1 MSSRVDTRRMDR
13 RHENLF
19 WTPPAVERQ
28 EREALNGHRGA
39 VLWFT
44 GLSGAGKTTLAQ
56 AVARTLHDL
65 GCRTFVL
72 DGDNIRHG
80 LCSDLGFSAAERIE
94 NNRRLGET
102 VKLFAEAGMIAL
114 AASISPFR
122 AQRDSIRALMGA
134 CDFLEIYCRCPLSVC
149 EQRDVKGLYRKARA
163 GEIAMFTG
171 ISSPYE
177 EPLAPDL
184 VADSANSGLNDLVTE
199 VIGLLQ
205 ARGCIGMG
213 RSGAPQ

>member
-122 AQRDSIRALMGA
+122 AQRDSIRALKAAG
-134 CDFLEIYCRCPLSVC
+134 LEA
-149 EQRDVKGLYRKARA
+149 DARRLA
-163 GEIAMFTG
+163 FEALFPIWPRRIA
-171 ISSPYE
+171 Y
-177 EPLAPDL
+177 
-184 VADSANSGLNDLVTE
+184 
-199 VIGLLQ
+199 
-205 ARGCIGMG
+205 
-213 RSGAPQ
+213 